1 MPKDRRIPSSST
13 TAGSRPSPYPCGSN
27 NSKQYKSR
35 NLVQPVA
42 DEREW
47 EEVRCP
53 ICMEHPHNAVLLL
66 CSSHAKGCR
75 PYMCDTSYRHSNCLD
90 QFRKSSSSTASP
102 DLHCPFCRG
111 QIRDWKV
118 VDPARR
124 FMNSKPRSCA
134 LETCDYRGTYSELRK
149 HARRDHPF
157 VRPTDVDSGRQSD
170 WMRMDREG
178 DWEDFLSASH
188 SLESEVDVGMR
199 LDSVRD
205 LEDFLS
211 ASPLLEPRVDW
222 SDHLGL
228 EFPFDD
234 LSLDADFEDFLSASH
249 DLFSLSEMEWQ
260 EFRSEMEWEEFFGAF
275 LGIG

>member
-1 MPKDRRIPSSST
+1 
-13 TAGSRPSPYPCGSN
+13 
-27 NSKQYKSR
+27 
-35 NLVQPVA
+35 
-42 DEREW
+42 
-47 EEVRCP
+47 
-53 ICMEHPHNAVLLL
+53 
-66 CSSHAKGCR
+66 
-75 PYMCDTSYRHSNCLD
+75 
-90 QFRKSSSSTASP
+90 
-102 DLHCPFCRG
+102 
-111 QIRDWKV
+111 
-118 VDPARR
+118 
-124 FMNSKPRSCA
+124 MNSKPRSCS

-157 VRPTDVDSGRQSD
+157 VRPTEVDSGRQSD

-188 SLESEVDVGMR
+188 SLESEVNVGMR

-234 LSLDADFEDFLSASH
+234 LSLDADFEDFLSASQ
-249 DLFSLSEMEWQ
+249 DLYSLSEMEWQ